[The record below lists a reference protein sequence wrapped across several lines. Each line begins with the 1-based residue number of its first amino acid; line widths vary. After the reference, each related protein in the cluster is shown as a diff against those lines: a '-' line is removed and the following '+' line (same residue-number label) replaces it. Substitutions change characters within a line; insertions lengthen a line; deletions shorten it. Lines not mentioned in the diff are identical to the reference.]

1 MPVPDAATAVPD
13 PRGTVMRGEIGE
25 IPDAI
30 EALLASGQERA
41 EGAAAAIRRARPGWL
56 SIVARG
62 TSDNAAVYARYLVET
77 YLGIPSGLAAP
88 SVTTIYGR
96 SLAWRGGMVLAISQ
110 SGQSPDVVG
119 VMVDAR
125 RAGALTMAVTNEPD
139 SPLAAAAE
147 VVLPCGAGVERAVPA
162 TKTYVA
168 ELAVVAQLVAALE
181 PASDLA
187 AALPRLPAAL
197 RAAHEAGAGWLV
209 TRDGAPSALVA
220 ELAASDRCLVVS
232 RGYNYATALELALK
246 LQETTGLFAD
256 AYSAADLQ
264 HGPLAI
270 AGPGVPVLA
279 IRADGPGGV
288 ATDEAIAAVA
298 ARGARPWIID
308 GTSRAG
314 ARTLAVRQAL
324 PEALTPLLYIVPGYL
339 LVDAVAHARGVSP
352 DLPQGLTKVTR
363 TR

>member
-1 MPVPDAATAVPD
+1 MSAPDAATAMPD
-13 PRGTVMRGEIGE
+13 SAATVMRGEIGE
-25 IPDAI
+25 IPVAI
-30 EALLASGQERA
+30 EALLADGRERA
-41 EGAAAAIRRARPGWL
+41 QDAAAAVRRAGPRWL

-96 SLAWRGGMVLAISQ
+96 SLAWGGGMVLAISQ

-119 VMVDAR
+119 VITDAR
-125 RAGALTMAVTNEPD
+125 RAGALTVAVTNEPA
-139 SPLAAAAE
+139 SPLGDAAE

-197 RAAHEAGAGWLV
+197 RAAIEAGAGWLA
-209 TRDGAPSALVA
+209 TDDGTPSAVVA

-264 HGPLAI
+264 HGPLAM

-279 IRADGPGGV
+279 IRADGPGGI
-288 ATDEAIAAVA
+288 ATDEAIAAVT
-298 ARGARPWIID
+298 ARGSQPWVIVS
-308 GTSRAG
+308 GSGSGPR
-314 ARTLAVRQAL
+314 RLAVRQAL

-339 LVDAVAHARGVSP
+339 LVDGVARARGVSP